1 MAHAHQNV
9 ASVKPTLETFD
20 AVKSISPALNSKKTV
35 LVVGLLA
42 VGLLHIGLYAITQ
55 LNQADEVPKKKIT
68 PVAVEIIKFKPDSN
82 HKISSRSCQ

>member
-1 MAHAHQNV
+1 MSDLRRPIYKQAMLAHAHQNV

-42 VGLLHIGLYAITQ
+42 VGLCILGYMQ
-55 LNQADEVPKKKIT
+55 LLN
-68 PVAVEIIKFKPDSN
+68 
-82 HKISSRSCQ
+82 